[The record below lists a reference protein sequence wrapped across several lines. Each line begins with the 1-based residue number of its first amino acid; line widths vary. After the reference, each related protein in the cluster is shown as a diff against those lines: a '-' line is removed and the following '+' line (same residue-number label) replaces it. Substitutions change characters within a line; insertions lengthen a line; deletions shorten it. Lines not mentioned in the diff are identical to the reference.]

1 MSSAFAEP
9 LPTGPVYVESIA
21 VIESPTAGHAA
32 GNFEIKLRDALP
44 AMPGI
49 SCQNFYI
56 TTKKTNDPDSRIFML
71 LTLAQ
76 IKKIPVNLYITDDPN
91 YAAMYG
97 RCSIT
102 AVVLI

>member
-1 MSSAFAEP
+1 
-9 LPTGPVYVESIA
+9 
-21 VIESPTAGHAA
+21 
-32 GNFEIKLRDALP
+32 
-44 AMPGI
+44 
-49 SCQNFYI
+49 
-56 TTKKTNDPDSRIFML
+56 ML

-91 YAAMYG
+91 YTAMYG